1 MTGHFPPPAN
11 ICPRLGLE
19 YVYST
24 WTSLNWPKLTCNES
38 TQLHDAFIGHARHR
52 RDLIGCS
59 ETRAVSAQPVQDAR
73 IRMQLAYIHTG
84 VRELEFSLVS
94 LCAATK
100 HLWFKVRI
108 IAKILGYG
116 HG

>member
-1 MTGHFPPPAN
+1 
-11 ICPRLGLE
+11 
-19 YVYST
+19 
-24 WTSLNWPKLTCNES
+24 
-38 TQLHDAFIGHARHR
+38 
-52 RDLIGCS
+52 
-59 ETRAVSAQPVQDAR
+59 
-73 IRMQLAYIHTG
+73 MQLAYIHTG

-100 HLWFKVRI
+100 HLWLKVRI